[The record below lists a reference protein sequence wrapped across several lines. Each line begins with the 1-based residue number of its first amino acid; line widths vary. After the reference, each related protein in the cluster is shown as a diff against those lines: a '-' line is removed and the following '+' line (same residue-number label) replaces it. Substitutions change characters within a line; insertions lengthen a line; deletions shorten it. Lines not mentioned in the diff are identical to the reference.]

1 MMLPFGYFELILAA
15 ICYYCLSA
23 FRQRRRIMI
32 DWPLLAML
40 PSLVRCVSTIHDRCA
55 IILNHTGGTFLFK
68 GPRFVNMNMLATV
81 DPADIHHIMSS
92 NFLNFPK
99 GEEFKEIF
107 EVLGDG
113 IFNSDYELWRSHR
126 KLTSALINNM
136 KFLRFV
142 ARMNTEKV
150 ANGLIPVLDH
160 VSSKGVVVDMQDVF
174 QRLTFDTTCMFVTGY
189 DPGCL
194 SVEFK
199 DVPFS
204 KAMDDA
210 EEAIFI
216 RHVVPKSLW
225 KLQRWLGIGK
235 EKKLK
240 QAKVTLDE
248 VIRDLI
254 SRKRKDLREAVIVSK
269 DDAKGVDILTSLI
282 SEPQSF
288 GDEMDYD
295 DKFLRDMVL
304 NLMIAGRDTT
314 SSSLTWFLWL
324 VVTHPNVEKKIID
337 EINATIKSSEV
348 ENFKIFETEESN
360 KLVYLHAA
368 FCEAL
373 RLYPPVP
380 FQHKAPVQPDV
391 LPSGHRVYPNMKI
404 LFSLYAMGRMKRI
417 WGADSW
423 NFNPDRWIT
432 EKQMI
437 RHEPSYKF
445 LAFNAGP
452 RTCIGKQVAF
462 AQIKA
467 VGATILHNY
476 KFEML
481 KGHIV
486 EPNVSV
492 ILYMKHGLKVRGLFA
507 LASDSDSDSDHGL
520 GPTFCLGLGPPKK
533 IAD

>member
-1 MMLPFGYFELILAA
+1 MT
-15 ICYYCLSA
+15 
-23 FRQRRRIMI
+23 
-32 DWPLLAML
+32 DWPFLAML
-40 PSLVRCVSTIHDRCA
+40 PALVRNISTIHDRCA
-55 IILNHTGGTFLFK
+55 QVLNHTGGTFLFK
-68 GPRFVNMNMLATV
+68 GPRFFQMNMLATV

-107 EVLGDG
+107 EILGDG

-150 ANGLIPVLDH
+150 AKSLIPVLDY
-160 VSSKGVVVDMQDVF
+160 VASKAVVVDMQDVF

-194 SVEFK
+194 SVDFK

-204 KAMDDA
+204 RAMDDA
-210 EEAIFI
+210 EEAIFA
-216 RHVVPKSLW
+216 RHIIPKSVW

-240 QAKVTLDE
+240 EASETLDD
-248 VIRDLI
+248 VIGGLI
-254 SRKRKDLREAVIVSK
+254 SRKRKDLSQGVVSK
-269 DDAKGVDILTSLI
+269 GEANGVDMLTSLI
-282 SEPQSF
+282 TEPQSF
-288 GDEMDYD
+288 GDEFKYD
-295 DKFLRDMVL
+295 DKFLRDTIL

-324 VVTHPNVEKKIID
+324 VITHPDVEKKILE
-337 EINATIKSSEV
+337 EINVIIPTSEAGS
-348 ENFKIFETEESN
+348 FKLFDTEETN

-404 LFSLYAMGRMKRI
+404 LFSLYALGRMKRI
-417 WGADSW
+417 WGNDSRE
-423 NFNPDRWIT
+423 FKPERWIT
-432 EKQMI
+432 DKHMI

-445 LAFNAGP
+445 LSFNAGP

-476 KFEML
+476 KFEMEE
-481 KGHIV
+481 GHV
-486 EPNVSV
+486 VAPNVSV
-492 ILYMKHGLKVRGLFA
+492 ILYMKHGLKVRVA
-507 LASDSDSDSDHGL
+507 RRR
-520 GPTFCLGLGPPKK
+520 P
-533 IAD
+533 

>member
-1 MMLPFGYFELILAA
+1 MLLPFGYFELILAA
-15 ICYYCLSA
+15 LCYYCLTG
-23 FRQRRRIMI
+23 FRQRRRIMT
-32 DWPLLAML
+32 DWPFLAML
-40 PSLVRCVSTIHDRCA
+40 PALVRNISTIHDRCA
-55 IILNHTGGTFLFK
+55 KVLNHTGGTFLFK
-68 GPRFVNMNMLATV
+68 GPRFFQMNMLATV

-92 NFLNFPK
+92 NYLNFPK

-107 EVLGDG
+107 EILGDG

-150 ANGLIPVLDH
+150 AKSLIPVLDY
-160 VSSKGVVVDMQDVF
+160 VASKGVVVDMQDVF

-194 SVEFK
+194 SVDFK

-204 KAMDDA
+204 RAMDDA
-210 EEAIFI
+210 EEAIFA
-216 RHVVPKSLW
+216 RHIIPKSVW

-240 QAKVTLDE
+240 EASETLDD
-248 VIRDLI
+248 VIGGLI
-254 SRKRKDLREAVIVSK
+254 SRKRKDLSQGVVSK
-269 DDAKGVDILTSLI
+269 
-282 SEPQSF
+282 
-288 GDEMDYD
+288 
-295 DKFLRDMVL
+295 
-304 NLMIAGRDTT
+304 GRDTT

-324 VVTHPNVEKKIID
+324 VITHPDVEKKILE
-337 EINATIKSSEV
+337 EINVIIPTSEMGS
-348 ENFKIFETEESN
+348 FKVFDTEETN

-404 LFSLYAMGRMKRI
+404 LFSLYALGRMKRI
-417 WGADSW
+417 WGNDSRE
-423 NFNPDRWIT
+423 FKPERWIT
-432 EKQMI
+432 DKHMI

-445 LAFNAGP
+445 LSFNAGP

-476 KFEML
+476 KFKMEE
-481 KGHIV
+481 GHV
-486 EPNVSV
+486 VAPNVSV
-492 ILYMKHGLKVRGLFA
+492 ILYMKHGLKVRV
-507 LASDSDSDSDHGL
+507 ASRR
-520 GPTFCLGLGPPKK
+520 P
-533 IAD
+533 

>member
-1 MMLPFGYFELILAA
+1 MVLPFGYFELILAA
-15 ICYYCLSA
+15 LCYYCLTG
-23 FRQRRRIMI
+23 FRQRRRIMT
-32 DWPLLAML
+32 DWPFLAML
-40 PSLVRCVSTIHDRCA
+40 PALVRNISTIHDRCA
-55 IILNHTGGTFLFK
+55 KVLNHTGGTFLFK
-68 GPRFVNMNMLATV
+68 GPRFFQMNMLATV

-107 EVLGDG
+107 EILGDG

-142 ARMNTEKV
+142 SRMNTEKV
-150 ANGLIPVLDH
+150 AKGLIPVLDY
-160 VSSKGVVVDMQDVF
+160 VASKGVVVDMQDVF

-194 SVEFK
+194 SVDFK

-204 KAMDDA
+204 RAMDDA
-210 EEAIFI
+210 EEAIFA
-216 RHVVPKSLW
+216 RHIIPKSVW

-240 QAKVTLDE
+240 EASETLDD
-248 VIRDLI
+248 VIGGLI
-254 SRKRKDLREAVIVSK
+254 SRKRKDLSQGFVSK
-269 DDAKGVDILTSLI
+269 
-282 SEPQSF
+282 
-288 GDEMDYD
+288 
-295 DKFLRDMVL
+295 
-304 NLMIAGRDTT
+304 GRDTT

-324 VVTHPNVEKKIID
+324 VITHPDVEKKIRE
-337 EINATIKSSEV
+337 EINVIIPTSEMGS
-348 ENFKIFETEESN
+348 FKLFDTEETN

-404 LFSLYAMGRMKRI
+404 LFSLYALGRMKRI
-417 WGADSW
+417 WGNDSRE
-423 NFNPDRWIT
+423 FKPERWIT
-432 EKQMI
+432 DKQMI

-445 LAFNAGP
+445 LSFNAGP

-476 KFEML
+476 KFEMEE
-481 KGHIV
+481 GHV
-486 EPNVSV
+486 VAPNVSV
-492 ILYMKHGLKVRGLFA
+492 ILYMKYGLKVRVA
-507 LASDSDSDSDHGL
+507 RRR
-520 GPTFCLGLGPPKK
+520 P
-533 IAD
+533 

>member
-1 MMLPFGYFELILAA
+1 MVLSFGWFELILAA
-15 ICYYCLSA
+15 ICYFSLSL

-32 DWPLLAML
+32 EWPFLAML
-40 PSLVRCVSTIHDRCA
+40 PALARSVSTIHDRCA
-55 IILNHTGGTFLFK
+55 QVLNHTGGTFLFK

-81 DPADIHHIMSS
+81 DPADIHYIMSS

-99 GEEFKEIF
+99 GEEFREIF
-107 EVLGDG
+107 DVLGDG

-126 KLTSALINNM
+126 KITSALINNM

-142 ARMNTEKV
+142 TRMNTDKV
-150 ANGLIPVLDH
+150 ANGLIPVLDYAA
-160 VSSKGVVVDMQDVF
+160 SKDIVIDMQDVF

-194 SVEFK
+194 SVDFK

-204 KAMDDA
+204 RAMDDA
-210 EEAIFI
+210 EEAIFA
-216 RHVVPKSLW
+216 RHIVPRSVW

-235 EKKLK
+235 EKKLTK
-240 QAKVTLDE
+240 AWKTLDD
-248 VIRDLI
+248 VIGGLI
-254 SRKRKDLREAVIVSK
+254 SRKRKELSEGVVLK
-269 DDAKGVDILTSLI
+269 DDVKGVDMLTSLI
-282 SEPQSF
+282 TEPQSF
-288 GDEMDYD
+288 GDGFKYD
-295 DKFLRDMVL
+295 DKFLRDTVL

-324 VVTHPNVEKKIID
+324 VITHPRVEKKIRD
-337 EINATIKSSEV
+337 EINAIIPTSEV
-348 ENFKIFETEESN
+348 EKFRIFETEESN
-360 KLVYLHAA
+360 KFVYLHAA

-404 LFSLYAMGRMKRI
+404 LFSLYAMGRMKTI

-423 NFNPDRWIT
+423 EFKPERWIT
-432 EKQMI
+432 DKQMI

-445 LAFNAGP
+445 LSFNAGP
-452 RTCIGKQVAF
+452 RTCIGKQLAF

-476 KFEML
+476 RFEMVE
-481 KGHIV
+481 GHIV
-486 EPNVSV
+486 APNVSV
-492 ILYMKHGLKVRGLFA
+492 ILYMKHGLKVRVA
-507 LASDSDSDSDHGL
+507 RRW
-520 GPTFCLGLGPPKK
+520 P
-533 IAD
+533 